1 MPSITCRAGAL
12 INKFIFNDTII
23 IIPSGITPTTVIT
36 TVAPTIL
43 STAATLEIAIVV
55 TGASAFVVGAL
66 AGVLLYHC
74 IRKHRSQLKPEL
86 SSHQQQQTDP
96 EYEIP
101 ATSGEEI
108 ELRKNM
114 AYDPVQRI
122 ELRGNVAYGPVQH

>member
-1 MPSITCRAGAL
+1 MLYVEQGAL

-43 STAATLEIAIVV
+43 STAATLEIAVVV
-55 TGASAFVVGAL
+55 TGTIAFIVGAL

-74 IRKHRSQLKPEL
+74 IRKHRSQLKHES
-86 SSHQQQQTDP
+86 SSHQQQQEDP

-108 ELRKNM
+108 EDM
-114 AYDPVQRI
+114 AYEPVQRI
-122 ELRGNVAYGPVQH
+122 ELRGNVAYEQH